1 MRADEK
7 AKTAHERARGWEP
20 ALTIAAVSVAN
31 STKAGKVPEFCIP
44 HSTTRNAALVNLW
57 LATSTRAQDTR
68 ISTTARLRDGLMEVE
83 GMEAAGVDEPR
94 QNSRQPGRTIALGAD
109 QKAPGQLSV

>member
-1 MRADEK
+1 MKKRRRRM
-7 AKTAHERARGWEP
+7 ERARGWEP

-68 ISTTARLRDGLMEVE
+68 ISTTRLRDGLMEVE

>member
-1 MRADEK
+1 
-7 AKTAHERARGWEP
+7 
-20 ALTIAAVSVAN
+20 
-31 STKAGKVPEFCIP
+31 
-44 HSTTRNAALVNLW
+44 
-57 LATSTRAQDTR
+57 
-68 ISTTARLRDGLMEVE
+68 MEVE